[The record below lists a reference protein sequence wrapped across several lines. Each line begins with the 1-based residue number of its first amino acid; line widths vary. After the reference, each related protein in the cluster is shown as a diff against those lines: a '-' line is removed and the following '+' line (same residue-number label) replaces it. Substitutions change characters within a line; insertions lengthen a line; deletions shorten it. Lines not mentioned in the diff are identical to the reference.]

1 MHRYVKQYKPYDFS
15 QNCISDIDECLS
27 HSENNCSINARCI
40 NTDGG
45 YQCECM
51 EGFEGSGVECT
62 GK

>member
-1 MHRYVKQYKPYDFS
+1 MIILKT
-15 QNCISDIDECLS
+15 ILDIDECLS

-51 EGFEGSGVECT
+51 VGFEGSGVECT